1 MKPLLRR
8 TSGFLSGLAGRRYGP
23 IGLHMAREAIHLV
36 QLDSHA
42 GRVVAVRG
50 WASVPLPPG
59 DAGWESPKRLAL
71 LLRKAFVSAG
81 FKGKRVVSA
90 MPHGKV
96 RIHSVTYRPTRER
109 SATDEILHLMQERLE
124 GGLANHVLDFLPVR
138 EGASDGERLALVT
151 VSRRED
157 VIAHLEL
164 LRRAGL
170 DVAALEV
177 GPTAIRRLV
186 CALSPAGEPENV
198 LVLNAGDTASFMTM
212 ISGRR
217 LLFDQEV
224 DFGER
229 KLVELVAKSLDMPEQ
244 IVRDVVAKGG
254 LDEASSRG
262 LQDVNL
268 ASAIVEILRPEG
280 SCTRLRKR
288 AAAAP
293 SACFSRA
300 ASHAGPAPTANSP
313 RSHACPS
320 RTFPTRLPYWLPRRA
335 ASYRRTRFQRLQ
347 SRQASPCEASQQR
360 TTTPS
365 SPRGPCDRGSR
376 ARDRP
381 HSVGLSPRA

>member
-1 MKPLLRR
+1 
-8 TSGFLSGLAGRRYGP
+8 
-23 IGLHMAREAIHLV
+23 MAREAIHLV

-50 WASVPLPPG
+50 WASVALPAG
-59 DAGWESPKRLAL
+59 DAPDSPKRLAL
-71 LLRKAFVSAG
+71 LLRKAFHSAG

-109 SATDEILHLMQERLE
+109 PAADEILSLMRERLDGE
-124 GGLANHVLDFLPVR
+124 LADHVLDFLPVR
-138 EGASDGERLALVT
+138 EGASDGERLALVA

-177 GPTAIRRLV
+177 GPSAIRRLV
-186 CALSPAGEPENV
+186 CAISPAGEPENV
-198 LVLNAGDTASFMTM
+198 LVLNAGDSASFMTM

-229 KLVELVAKSLDMPEQ
+229 KLVELVASSLDMPEQ

-268 ASAIVEILRPEG
+268 ASAIVEILRPELK
-280 SCTRLRKR
+280 RLVAEIERG
-288 AAAAP
+288 
-293 SACFSRA
+293 FLYA
-300 ASHAGPAPTANSP
+300 ASETRGGGAKRVYLAGSLARWPGADRQLA
-313 RSHACPS
+313 AIA
-320 RTFPTRLPYWLPRRA
+320 RLPVTNIPDPLAVLAPEARRVIPAHAIPEIAVATGLALRGVATETADTVIA
-335 ASYRRTRFQRLQ
+335 AGAL
-347 SRQASPCEASQQR
+347 
-360 TTTPS
+360 
-365 SPRGPCDRGSR
+365 
-376 ARDRP
+376 
-381 HSVGLSPRA
+381 